1 MKQKIISRIVAIWIM
16 ACMLLAGTTTVYAAY
31 ITIGVDLV
39 RQAKTQWCWAAC
51 LEMNSHYLGYT
62 TYDQWD
68 IVQNVKGTSSNPY
81 PNEPGDASD
90 YKEGMEF
97 ATNSDYTATRSSG
110 TISISSMKSY
120 MNNHVPLI
128 IALGTYSNGSRK
140 SGHAV
145 VVYSV
150 DSDNNRFKVRNPA
163 SDYETTYNYS
173 TITDSSRTQYWDA
186 TIKIS

>member
-1 MKQKIISRIVAIWIM
+1 MCKKN
-16 ACMLLAGTTTVYAAY
+16 L
-31 ITIGVDLV
+31 
-39 RQAKTQWCWAAC
+39 
-51 LEMNSHYLGYT
+51 
-62 TYDQWD
+62 
-68 IVQNVKGTSSNPY
+68 
-81 PNEPGDASD
+81 NEPGDASD

>member
-1 MKQKIISRIVAIWIM
+1 
-16 ACMLLAGTTTVYAAY
+16 
-31 ITIGVDLV
+31 
-39 RQAKTQWCWAAC
+39 
-51 LEMNSHYLGYT
+51 
-62 TYDQWD
+62 
-68 IVQNVKGTSSNPY
+68 
-81 PNEPGDASD
+81 
-90 YKEGMEF
+90 MEF